1 MGFSNPKRTEAANS
15 NDFKTWDGKKKEAVW
30 PAVDRRVCVCDSRYA
45 VQPSVACWK
54 GRSVLPDCLIFLRV
68 CGNLDLHVKIY
79 SFLATN
85 LKSSLEPFLWMSVC
99 LFWECQCVLEC
110 RPVLCACRKLLSAE
124 DLESAQLTTV

>member
-85 LKSSLEPFLWMSVC
+85 LKSSLELFCGCQFVCSGNASVFWSAV
-99 LFWECQCVLEC
+99 LFSVHVESYS
-110 RPVLCACRKLLSAE
+110 LLRTWS
-124 DLESAQLTTV
+124 LPS